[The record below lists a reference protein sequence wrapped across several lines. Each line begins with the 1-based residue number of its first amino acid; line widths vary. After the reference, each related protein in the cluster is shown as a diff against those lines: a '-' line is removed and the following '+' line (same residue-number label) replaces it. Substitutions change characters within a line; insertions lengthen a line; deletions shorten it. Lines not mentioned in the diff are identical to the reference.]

1 MSSDTR
7 SQSQNSQ
14 VSLYLQGGFKV
25 HKERFVANLHR
36 VTIKAQ
42 FKTWRA
48 TFDSIIPKD
57 VHVKLALCESKQ
69 SRRYNY
75 HVPSLLL
82 PLGFTFSLSKFF
94 WGGVLAMEYA
104 LS

>member
-1 MSSDTR
+1 M
-7 SQSQNSQ
+7 
-14 VSLYLQGGFKV
+14 
-25 HKERFVANLHR
+25 ANLHR
-36 VTIKAQ
+36 VTTEAQ

-57 VHVKLALCESKQ
+57 VHVKLALRESKQ
-69 SRRYNY
+69 SRLYNY

-82 PLGFTFSLSKFF
+82 SLGFTFSLSKFF
-94 WGGVLAMEYA
+94 REVFCAMDYA